1 VATETCSDDTEEGD
15 DLPLYGGDAAGGPW
29 NRACGRYTLR
39 RAASTERL
47 ALLRTLVTMA
57 LDPDLDERCP
67 DAAPRRSTSA
77 LD

>member
-1 VATETCSDDTEEGD
+1 VPTETWSDDTEDGD
-15 DLPLYGGDAAGGPW
+15 DLTLYGGDSAGGPW

-39 RAASTERL
+39 HAASTERL

-57 LDPDLDERCP
+57 LDPDPDERSP
-67 DAAPRRSTSA
+67 EAAPRRSTSA